1 MFRGGPF
8 IKTWETFWTDPTS
21 GSQALTAKLIRLL
34 EKYLDDSPHHIGY
47 QGSSDFLEV
56 KGGDP
61 DLLRFCK
68 WEQRVADTTLIM
80 EKIYI
85 FNIKDEKTLEA
96 LIKWYSQRSRTVTYV
111 REGVMRLYRQRKL
124 EKYEIP
130 KQWSLIVA
138 QPLVDLV
145 CNRPVEVP
153 G

>member
-8 IKTWETFWTDPTS
+8 IKTWETYWTHSKS
-21 GSQALTAKLIRLL
+21 GSQAPVTLVRLL
-34 EKYLDDSPHHIGY
+34 EKHLDSSRHYIGDSK
-47 QGSSDFLEV
+47 SLDFSEV
-56 KGGDP
+56 KDGNP

-80 EKIYI
+80 EKVHV

-96 LIKWYSQRSRTVTYV
+96 LIKWYSQRSGIVTYV
-111 REGVMRLYRQRKL
+111 RKEVMQLYLRRTWV
-124 EKYEIP
+124 KYEVP
-130 KQWSLIVA
+130 KQWSRSDA
-138 QPLVDLV
+138 EELVYIV

>member
-1 MFRGGPF
+1 MGAAGGRWVNVPPNPMGF
-8 IKTWETFWTDPTS
+8 YRRN
-21 GSQALTAKLIRLL
+21 L
-34 EKYLDDSPHHIGY
+34 YL
-47 QGSSDFLEV
+47 
-56 KGGDP
+56 
-61 DLLRFCK
+61 
-68 WEQRVADTTLIM
+68 DTTLIM
-80 EKIYI
+80 EKIYV

-111 REGVMRLYRQRKL
+111 REGIMQLYRQRKL

-130 KQWSLIVA
+130 KQWSLSVA

>member
-1 MFRGGPF
+1 MTVPPNPMGF
-8 IKTWETFWTDPTS
+8 S
-21 GSQALTAKLIRLL
+21 HLNL
-34 EKYLDDSPHHIGY
+34 YL
-47 QGSSDFLEV
+47 
-56 KGGDP
+56 
-61 DLLRFCK
+61 
-68 WEQRVADTTLIM
+68 DTTLIM
-80 EKIYI
+80 EKIYV

-111 REGVMRLYRQRKL
+111 REGIMQLYRQRKL

-130 KQWSLIVA
+130 KQWSLSVA